1 MEYFIEVI
9 IPLSLD
15 TKYTYSVDPNQIK
28 EISKGM
34 RVVVPFGKSKS
45 YTAIVY
51 KLNSDAPTNYIAKE
65 IDCVLDTKPIVS
77 EIQIKFWEWISE
89 YYQASIGDVYRTAIP
104 SAFLLESQME
114 ISKNNFP
121 KDISSLSDEEFLI
134 YEALNISNLTVKE
147 ISEIVQKKHVLKILK
162 DMLSK
167 DYIEIDY
174 KIKEKFKP
182 KIKRQIRLS
191 KTLQSKDKIY
201 VLLNDLAKAPKQL
214 NFINLLLKE
223 NPNGKKWEE
232 SVPLI
237 NRTNSDSSI
246 IRRLLIRKF

>member
-51 KLNSDAPTNYIAKE
+51 KLNSDAPANYIAKE
-65 IDCVLDTKPIVS
+65 IDCVLDTKPIVP

-121 KDISSLSDEEFLI
+121 KDISSLSDDEFLI

-174 KIKEKFKP
+174 KILRQKNQFQHEKPFQQRVPLLISFQLRCSLDGKQN
-182 KIKRQIRLS
+182 KIH
-191 KTLQSKDKIY
+191 
-201 VLLNDLAKAPKQL
+201 
-214 NFINLLLKE
+214 LLL
-223 NPNGKKWEE
+223 
-232 SVPLI
+232 
-237 NRTNSDSSI
+237 D
-246 IRRLLIRKF
+246 

>member
-65 IDCVLDTKPIVS
+65 IDCVLDTKPIVP

-121 KDISSLSDEEFLI
+121 KDVSSLSDDEFLI

-167 DYIEIDY
+167 DYIDIMA
-174 KIKEKFKP
+174 P
-182 KIKRQIRLS
+182 KIFS
-191 KTLQSKDKIY
+191 KINSNKKGISHVSSNRRSLY
-201 VLLNDLAKAPKQL
+201 ELA
-214 NFINLLLKE
+214 
-223 NPNGKKWEE
+223 
-232 SVPLI
+232 
-237 NRTNSDSSI
+237 
-246 IRRLLIRKF
+246 LIRKKDVTPCHIRDYDYGFELPKDLSLKQE